1 MSADDLRVSGVGQRH
16 VLPKP
21 PVPPSARGAQKPSF
35 KDTLLNSIAE
45 VQKLQTQA
53 DQAIRELVAGE
64 IADVSQALIAVEK
77 ADIAFSTMMQIRNKI
92 IEAYQ
97 EVMRMPV

>member
-1 MSADDLRVSGVGQRH
+1 MSGGDLRISGVGQKH
-16 VLPKP
+16 VVPTPPPPP
-21 PVPPSARGAQKPSF
+21 PVRGEGKPAF
-35 KDTLLNSIAE
+35 RELLLNSIAE

-53 DQAIRELVAGE
+53 DQAIKDLAAGE
-64 IADVSQALIAVEK
+64 IADVSQALVAVEK

-97 EVMRMPV
+97 EVMRMSV

>member
-1 MSADDLRVSGVGQRH
+1 M
-16 VLPKP
+16 
-21 PVPPSARGAQKPSF
+21 
-35 KDTLLNSIAE
+35 NSIAE

-53 DQAIRELVAGE
+53 DQAIKDLAAGE
-64 IADVSQALIAVEK
+64 IADVSQALVAVEK

-97 EVMRMPV
+97 EVIRMSV

>member
-1 MSADDLRVSGVGQRH
+1 MMGGDLKVPGVGQKH
-16 VLPKP
+16 ILPKP
-21 PVPPSARGAQKPSF
+21 PPPLPVRGEEKLAF
-35 KDTLLNSIAE
+35 GDLLVKSIAE

-53 DQAIRELVAGE
+53 DQAIKDLAAGE
-64 IADVSQALIAVEK
+64 VADVSQALIAVEK

-97 EVMRMPV
+97 DVMRMSV

>member
-1 MSADDLRVSGVGQRH
+1 MVGDDLRISGVGQKH

-21 PVPPSARGAQKPSF
+21 PVPSLTRETDKPSF
-35 KDTLLNSIAE
+35 KDLLVNSIEE

-53 DQAIRELVAGE
+53 DKAIKDLVAGE
-64 IADVSQALIAVEK
+64 VADVSQALVAVEK

-92 IEAYQ
+92 IDAYQ
-97 EVMRMPV
+97 EVMRMQV